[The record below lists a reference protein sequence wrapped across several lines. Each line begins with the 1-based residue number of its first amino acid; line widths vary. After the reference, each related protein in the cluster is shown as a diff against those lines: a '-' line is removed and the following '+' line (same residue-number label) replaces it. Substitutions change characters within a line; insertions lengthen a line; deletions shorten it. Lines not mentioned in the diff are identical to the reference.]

1 MNGSPSGSFQPPEE
15 NAPAEADLAHPQA
28 ERDALQGE
36 RERIKKPRRHRIRR
50 SIVGVLVAFSC
61 LLVLLSTTV
70 VWAHRTLLN
79 TGTFVGTVGPVF
91 QTPGLDS
98 AVATRATDQLFTELN
113 VQARL
118 RDALPPK
125 AGVAAVPV
133 TNATKGFVAGELT
146 KVLASPQFQAVWTGA
161 LTSTHE
167 QLVAVL
173 RGQNTPALST
183 SGGDIVLNTVPAIN
197 QALRKVSGLASDLTG
212 KQVRCPPSPAP
223 TRPRRR

>member
-1 MNGSPSGSFQPPEE
+1 MLPLRQIWPVFRLSVMLPMASKNESRSRAGGAS
-15 NAPAEADLAHPQA
+15 AEV
-28 ERDALQGE
+28 
-36 RERIKKPRRHRIRR
+36 RRRARR
-50 SIVGVLVAFSC
+50 ASC
-61 LLVLLSTTV
+61 LLVLLSATL

-79 TGTFVGTVGPVF
+79 TPTFVGTVGPVF
-91 QTPGLDS
+91 QTPGVDS

-118 RDALPPK
+118 RAALPPK
-125 AGVAAVPV
+125 AKVAAVPV

-173 RGQNTPALST
+173 RGQNTPAVPPLAATSSST
-183 SGGDIVLNTVPAIN
+183 PS
-197 QALRKVSGLASDLTG
+197 
-212 KQVRCPPSPAP
+212 PPS
-223 TRPRRR
+223 TRPWGRYRAWPPA